1 MLLQDSVGQKVPAQS
16 GTTQNSALVRSSAA
30 LPFHGRDWT
39 LLWEGR
45 RPSDRDERF
54 RLYRRAR

>member
-16 GTTQNSALVRSSAA
+16 GAMQNGALVRGGAA

-54 RLYRRAR
+54 RLYRRVR